1 MSEAVPSGVSA
12 EVETSARNVATLVY
26 ALQAASILVGIT
38 YIVAII
44 VNYVKVEDVRGTLAE
59 SHFRWQM
66 RTFWFSLL
74 WTVIGAILTLV
85 LVGFVILGATCIWI
99 IYRIVKGWMR
109 LNDGKPMYV

>member
-1 MSEAVPSGVSA
+1 MNGAVPPGVSVEA
-12 EVETSARNVATLVY
+12 ETSARNVATLVY
-26 ALQAASILVGIT
+26 ALQAASFLVGIT

-74 WTVIGAILTLV
+74 WSVVGAILTLV

-99 IYRIVKGWMR
+99 IYRVVKGWMR